1 MSLWS
6 RISKLVKDPPPEHVF
21 EFSEAGIA
29 FAHPSNGQNGA
40 GTGFAPFEPG
50 TLVPS
55 PVEDNLRRPEA
66 IASLLSQIAPP
77 NGTKKRRPAAVI
89 LPDYAARVS
98 VLDFVSFPS
107 APEEQLPLIR
117 FRLKKTIPYDIDS
130 AAVSYFVQPCKNGQ
144 KRPGQKIEVV
154 AVTVALE
161 IVARYEALLRGA
173 NFHPGE
179 VTTSALA
186 ALNLYRVP
194 EQSGEVVIF
203 AKLAGRALSL
213 MVLAGDSVKLFR
225 CVDLEGAG
233 EAEILSVLQPTF
245 AYVEDEL
252 GTPAR
257 RLVLC
262 GFPPGA
268 LGGLNRETEVLR
280 SRLGSPGAF
289 NAGLL
294 GYLESAEN

>member
-1 MSLWS
+1 MSILS
-6 RISKLVKDPPPEHVF
+6 RISRLVKDPPPDHVL

-29 FAHPSNGQNGA
+29 FAHAGNGQSGA
-40 GTGFAPFEPG
+40 ETGFAPFEPG

-66 IASLLSQIAPP
+66 IVSALSRIAPP
-77 NGTKKRRPAAVI
+77 NGHKKRRPAAVI

-130 AAVSYFVQPCKNGQ
+130 AAVSYFVQPSETG
-144 KRPGQKIEVV
+144 RKIEVV

-161 IVARYEALLRGA
+161 IIARYEALLRGA

-186 ALNLYRVP
+186 ALNLYRGADQREDVAI
-194 EQSGEVVIF
+194 V

-213 MVLAGDSVKLFR
+213 MVVAGDSLKLFR
-225 CVDLEGAG
+225 CVELEAAG
-233 EAEILSVLQPTF
+233 EDEVLSVLQPTF

-262 GFPPGA
+262 GFPNGA
-268 LGGLNRETEVLR
+268 LAGLNRDREVLR

-294 GYLESAEN
+294 GYLEGAEN

>member
-6 RISKLVKDPPPEHVF
+6 RISRLVKDPPPNYVF
-21 EFSEAGIA
+21 EFSEAGLA
-29 FAHPSNGQNGA
+29 FAHPGDGHSGA
-40 GTGFAPFEPG
+40 ETGFAPFEPG
-50 TLVPS
+50 TLLPS
-55 PVEDNLRRPEA
+55 PVEDNMRRPEA
-66 IASLLSQIAPP
+66 IVSVLSRIAAP
-77 NGTKKRRPAAVI
+77 NGNKKRRSAAVI

-98 VLDFVSFPS
+98 VLDFASFPS

-117 FRLKKTIPYDIDS
+117 FRLKKTIPFDIDS
-130 AAVSYFVQPCKNGQ
+130 AAVSYFVQPSETG
-144 KRPGQKIEVV
+144 RKIEVV

-161 IVARYEALLRGA
+161 IIARYEALLRGA

-186 ALNLYRVP
+186 ALNLYRGPDQNADVAI
-194 EQSGEVVIF
+194 V

-213 MVLAGDSVKLFR
+213 MVVARESLKLFR
-225 CVDLEGAG
+225 CVELEAAG
-233 EAEILSVLQPTF
+233 EEEVLSVLQPTF

-262 GFPPGA
+262 GFPNGA
-268 LGGLNRETEVLR
+268 LAGLNRETEVLR

-294 GYLESAEN
+294 GYLEGAGN

>member
-6 RISKLVKDPPPEHVF
+6 RISQLVKDPPPDYVF
-21 EFSEAGIA
+21 EFSEAGLA
-29 FAHPSNGQNGA
+29 FAHRGNGRGGA
-40 GTGFAPFEPG
+40 ETGFAPFEPG
-50 TLVPS
+50 TLAPS
-55 PVEDNLRRPEA
+55 PVQDNLRRPEA
-66 IASLLSQIAPP
+66 IASLLSRIGAP

-98 VLDFVSFPS
+98 VLDFVSFPP
-107 APEEQLPLIR
+107 APEEQLSLIR
-117 FRLKKTIPYDIDS
+117 FRLKKTIPFDIDS
-130 AAVSYFVQPCKNGQ
+130 AAVSYFVQPSETG
-144 KRPGQKIEVV
+144 RKIEVV

-161 IVARYEALLRGA
+161 IIARYEALLRGA

-186 ALNLYRVP
+186 ALHLYRAP
-194 EQSGEVVIF
+194 DPGGDAAVV

-213 MVLAGDSVKLFR
+213 MVLAGDSLKLFR
-225 CVDLEGAG
+225 CVELETDD
-233 EAEILSVLQPTF
+233 EEEILSVLQPTF

-252 GTPAR
+252 GAPAR

-262 GFPPGA
+262 GFPGGA
-268 LGGLNRETEVLR
+268 LAGLNRETEVLR

-294 GYLESAEN
+294 GYLEGADN

>member
-1 MSLWS
+1 MSLLS
-6 RISKLVKDPPPEHVF
+6 RISRLVKDPPPDHVF

-29 FAHPSNGQNGA
+29 FAHPGNGHGGA
-40 GTGFAPFEPG
+40 ETGFAPFEPG
-50 TLVPS
+50 TLLPS
-55 PVEDNLRRPEA
+55 PVEDNMRRPEA
-66 IASLLSQIAPP
+66 IVSMLSRIAPP
-77 NGTKKRRPAAVI
+77 NGNKKRRPAAVI

-98 VLDFVSFPS
+98 VLDFASFPS

-117 FRLKKTIPYDIDS
+117 FRLKKTIPFDIDS
-130 AAVSYFVQPCKNGQ
+130 AAVSYFVQPSETG
-144 KRPGQKIEVV
+144 RKIEVV

-161 IVARYEALLRGA
+161 IIARYEALLRGA

-186 ALNLYRVP
+186 ALNLYRGP
-194 EQSGEVVIF
+194 DQSADVAIV

-213 MVLAGDSVKLFR
+213 MVVSGESLKLFR
-225 CVDLEGAG
+225 CVELEAAG
-233 EAEILSVLQPTF
+233 EEEVLSVLQPTF

-262 GFPPGA
+262 GFPNGA
-268 LGGLNRETEVLR
+268 LAGLNRETEVLR

-294 GYLESAEN
+294 GYLEGAGN

>member
-6 RISKLVKDPPPEHVF
+6 RISQLVKDPPPDYVF

-29 FAHPSNGQNGA
+29 FAHPGSGQSGA
-40 GTGFAPFEPG
+40 DTGFAPFEPG
-50 TLVPS
+50 TLAPS

-66 IASLLSQIAPP
+66 IASLLARIAAP
-77 NGTKKRRPAAVI
+77 NGNKKRRTAAVI

-98 VLDFVSFPS
+98 VLDFVSFPP

-130 AAVSYFVQPCKNGQ
+130 AAVSYFVQPSEA
-144 KRPGQKIEVV
+144 GQKIEVV

-161 IVARYEALLRGA
+161 IIARYEALLRGA

-186 ALNLYRVP
+186 ALNLY
-194 EQSGEVVIF
+194 SGPGRSGDVAIV
-203 AKLAGRALSL
+203 AKLAGRTLSL
-213 MVLAGDSVKLFR
+213 MVLAGDSLKLFR
-225 CVDLEGAG
+225 CVELEAAG
-233 EAEILSVLQPTF
+233 EEEVLSVLQPTF

-262 GFPPGA
+262 GFPNGA
-268 LGGLNRETEVLR
+268 LAGLNRETDVLR
-280 SRLGSPGAF
+280 SRLGSLGAF

-294 GYLESAEN
+294 GYLEGVGN

>member
-6 RISKLVKDPPPEHVF
+6 RISQIVKDPPPDHVF

-29 FAHPSNGQNGA
+29 FANPRHGQSGTE
-40 GTGFAPFEPG
+40 TGFAPFEPG

-55 PVEDNLRRPEA
+55 PIEDNLRRPEA
-66 IASLLSQIAPP
+66 ITSLLSRIAPP
-77 NGTKKRRPAAVI
+77 NGNKKRRPAAVI

-98 VLDFVSFPS
+98 VLDFASFPS

-117 FRLKKTIPYDIDS
+117 FRLKKTIPFDIDS
-130 AAVSYFVQPCKNGQ
+130 AAVSYFVQPS
-144 KRPGQKIEVV
+144 PSGQKIEVV

-161 IVARYEALLRGA
+161 IIARYEALLRGA

-186 ALNLYRVP
+186 ALNLYRGPDQKDDVAI
-194 EQSGEVVIF
+194 V
-203 AKLAGRALSL
+203 AKLAGRSLSL
-213 MVLAGDSVKLFR
+213 MVLAGESLKLFR

-233 EAEILSVLQPTF
+233 EEEVLSVLQPTF

-262 GFPPGA
+262 GFPNGA
-268 LGGLNRETEVLR
+268 FAGVNRETEALR

-294 GYLESAEN
+294 GYLEGVEN

>member
-1 MSLWS
+1 
-6 RISKLVKDPPPEHVF
+6 
-21 EFSEAGIA
+21 
-29 FAHPSNGQNGA
+29 
-40 GTGFAPFEPG
+40 
-50 TLVPS
+50 
-55 PVEDNLRRPEA
+55 
-66 IASLLSQIAPP
+66 
-77 NGTKKRRPAAVI
+77 
-89 LPDYAARVS
+89 
-98 VLDFVSFPS
+98 VLDFASFPS

-117 FRLKKTIPYDIDS
+117 FRLKKTIPFDIDS
-130 AAVSYFVQPCKNGQ
+130 AAVSYFVQPSGAG
-144 KRPGQKIEVV
+144 RKIEAV

-161 IVARYEALLRGA
+161 IIARYEALLRGS

-186 ALNLYRVP
+186 ALNLYRGPDQREDVA
-194 EQSGEVVIF
+194 VI

-213 MVLAGDSVKLFR
+213 MVVAGDSLKLFR
-225 CVDLEGAG
+225 CVELEAAG
-233 EAEILSVLQPTF
+233 EDEVLSVLQPTF

-262 GFPPGA
+262 GFPQGA
-268 LGGLNRETEVLR
+268 LAGLNRHTEVLR

-294 GYLESAEN
+294 GYLEGAEN